1 MTTHITT
8 TLFAASLM
16 TITACATTEIDRDE
30 SVVGTWEL
38 HAADGTMV
46 EQMQLTADGAIAI
59 AAGELLVGNYEANGD
74 LMRLEFAWPGG
85 TTSYEFTYAATS
97 DALARIA
104 MISLDGDADP
114 VGRYSGTYRITS
126 ELAAGSSPTIVH
138 FDYQLELEDGGRAIL
153 LTTTNTGIDP
163 SAVIGSWS
171 MRADGSIELLAT
183 DGVVF
188 ELAMLPTG
196 DLGMNGIDGWGNSF
210 GVFQRAR

>member
-1 MTTHITT
+1 MTTRHTT
-8 TLFAASLM
+8 TLFAASLFA
-16 TITACATTEIDRDE
+16 ITACASTEDRRDE

-38 HAADGTMV
+38 HAADGTML

-85 TTSYEFTYAATS
+85 TTSYEFSYAATD

-104 MISLDGDADP
+104 LISLDGDSDP

-126 ELAAGSSPTIVH
+126 ELDAGSGPTIVH
-138 FDYQLELEDGGRAIL
+138 FDYELALEDGGRAIL

-171 MRADGSIELLAT
+171 TRADGSIEMLGT
-183 DGVVF
+183 DGVVL

-196 DLGMNGIDGWGNSF
+196 DLGLTGIDGWGNSF